1 MPLPLLGMVA
11 RGAMMAAKPGGM
23 ASRGMNAM
31 SSGAGE
37 AGASASGGC
46 CAKADKNHKQLM
58 HKRKG
63 IRGIAFSTGAM
74 MKKSSIL
81 SGMIGIVMSLVEMIF
96 TVVLLPL
103 LPGLIFTIKLLAWV
117 IGLITPIFVGIFQ
130 AINWVYEKIG
140 SYVFPALEKFKGWI
154 HAGWDWIVGWLK
166 KIDWGKIWQS
176 IKDFFWA
183 VFNPVKSFVET
194 IWNWLSPHISKISG
208 WIMEG
213 LRWLGAAA
221 GWALDIFQRVW
232 GWVKDFFGSILEFKW
247 LKNIRDFILDKVA
260 WFLDLISGIDFKWF
274 GGKVFSDA
282 GNTSDAIRKWLADQ
296 TSTSGLGTSKSESLG
311 SIGAP
316 TVNISV
322 VEGDLQEYQ
331 EIKIEK
337 EWINKQNDQDAVRI
351 DGYASVYGL
360 GL

>member
-11 RGAMMAAKPGGM
+11 RGAMMAGRSAGGM

-37 AGASASGGC
+37 AGASASEGC
-46 CAKADKNHKQLM
+46 CAKADKNHKDLM
-58 HKRKG
+58 HKR
-63 IRGIAFSTGAM
+63 RGIKAVAFATGAM
-74 MKKSSIL
+74 MKKSSIF
-81 SGMIGIVMSLVEMIF
+81 SGMIGLIVNLVEMIF
-96 TVVLLPL
+96 TIILLPL
-103 LPGLIFTIKLLAWV
+103 LPPVIFIIKLLAWV

-130 AINWVYEKIG
+130 AVNWVFEKIG
-140 SYVFPALEKFKGWI
+140 SYVFPALEKFKGWV
-154 HAGWDWIVGWLK
+154 HAGWDWLVAWFK
-166 KIDWGKIWQS
+166 KIDWDQIWQS
-176 IKDFFWA
+176 IKDFFWS

-282 GNTSDAIRKWLADQ
+282 GNTAEMIRGWLENQKTPGPGVADMDF
-296 TSTSGLGTSKSESLG
+296 SSIKS
-311 SIGAP
+311 P

-322 VEGDLQEYQ
+322 VTGDLQEFQ
-331 EIKIEK
+331 EVKIATDQT
-337 EWINKQNDQDAVRI
+337 NKDNEQDAVRI
-351 DGYASVYGL
+351 DGLASMYGF
-360 GL
+360 

>member
-11 RGAMMAAKPGGM
+11 RGAMMAGKPGGM

-74 MKKSSIL
+74 MKKSNIL

-103 LPGLIFTIKLLAWV
+103 LPPVIFTIKLLAWV
-117 IGLITPIFVGIFQ
+117 IGLITPIFVGIFK
-130 AINWVYEKIG
+130 AVNWVFEKIG
-140 SYVFPALEKFKGWI
+140 SYLFPALEKFKGWV

-213 LRWLGAAA
+213 LSWLGAAA

-232 GWVKDFFGSILEFKW
+232 GWVKSFFSGILDFGW
-247 LKNIRDFILDKVA
+247 LKSIRDFILDKVA
-260 WFLDLISGIDFKWF
+260 WFLELISGIDFKWF

-282 GNTSDAIRKWLADQ
+282 GNTAEMIRTWLDGQ
-296 TSTSGLGTSKSESLG
+296 KNISGSGTSANESLSG
-311 SIGAP
+311 ITAP

-322 VEGDLQEYQ
+322 VSGDLQENQ
-331 EIKIEK
+331 EIKIATEQV
-337 EWINKQNDQDAVRI
+337 NKNNEQDIVRI
-351 DGYASVYGL
+351 DGLASMSGF
-360 GL
+360 